1 MWSRLTFLCFAGAI
15 VMSSSA
21 LAVDPVKPADP
32 GTTQAAATTQAPAT
46 TPAAATTPATGTP
59 AGVAYFE
66 NHIRPLLIEHCY
78 QCHSVEHDQREGGL
92 LLDRRSGWLRGGDSG
107 PAIVPGNADAS
118 LIMRAVHFADP
129 DLRMPPDSPLTEEA
143 IARLGHWI
151 AIGAPDPRDDGP
163 GSVPPRQ
170 NPSDPVAGRDH
181 WAFRPLRSDAG
192 TGVDMASGWPRSN
205 IDTYVMARLEGAG
218 LRPSPDAGRRD
229 LVRRVYVTL
238 IGLPPT
244 ARQMHSFVD
253 DQRPD
258 AYSRLID
265 QLLSRPQFGER
276 FGRHWLDL
284 ARYADSNGLDE
295 NFLFREAWR
304 YRNWVIES
312 INTDL
317 PYDRF
322 LLEQIAGDLLPH
334 DTLQQRDRQR
344 IAAGFL
350 VIGPKV
356 LLGNDPSKQRMEIA
370 DEQLD
375 TIGRAILAQ
384 TLGCARCH
392 NHKFDPIPT
401 ADYYSMA
408 GILTS
413 TEVVETRYMLG
424 QQRVMERLVGLGEG
438 GQERDES
445 YEKYWRELPA
455 LKEKAKHVKSA
466 LEHLEK
472 NEEEPLQ
479 KLAKEHSE
487 AVVAEAL
494 DRENPIDRRIE
505 VQKSLLAEL
514 VAQIAAPAP
523 IPPRAM
529 IPRDADAPT
538 DEPIRVAGQFDRP
551 GDPVRRGVLTVLGGE
566 TLEIETAS
574 SGRIELGRWLTD
586 TDQGAGHL
594 AARVIANR
602 VWKHLIGRGIVSTV
616 DNFGRTGEAATH
628 PELLDHLAETLIRSR
643 WSIKA
648 LVRSIVLSRTFTMS
662 SEHCEKCAAIDP
674 DNRLLWRA
682 HRRRKS
688 PETLRDSMLAAA
700 GTLDRTPM
708 QSSVWYLGDQA
719 TAVGKNTN
727 RRRTDFPCRS
737 VYLPIIR
744 NDLPELFQAFD
755 FADPHVTTGM
765 RAETTVATQG
775 LFMLNHQSVM
785 DAAEATAKAVL
796 SSEPSG
802 DPQHRMDRMYLQ
814 VLGTGASESERND
827 VLSFI
832 ADTQQRLREQGDNN
846 PELRA
851 WSIAC
856 HALFASSRFQILP

>member
-1 MWSRLTFLCFAGAI
+1 MGGMSATWTRSVFLCFAGAI

-21 LAVDPVKPADP
+21 AAVEPVTPEDPA
-32 GTTQAAATTQAPAT
+32 TQAPA
-46 TPAAATTPATGTP
+46 TP

-78 QCHSVEHDQREGGL
+78 ACHSAAHDQREGGL
-92 LLDRRSGWLRGGDSG
+92 LLDSRSGWLIGGDRG
-107 PAIVPGNADAS
+107 PAIVPGDADAS
-118 LIMRAVHFADP
+118 LIVRAVHFADP
-129 DLRMPPDSPLTEEA
+129 DLQMPPDDPLGEDA
-143 IARLGHWI
+143 IARLRHWI
-151 AIGAPDPRDDGP
+151 TMGAPDPRDEAAANL
-163 GSVPPRQ
+163 PPRE
-170 NPSDPVAGRDH
+170 NPSDPVAGRNH
-181 WAFRPLRSDAG
+181 WAYQPLPADAG
-192 TGVDMASGWPRSN
+192 AGVDVADDWPRTS
-205 IDTYVMARLEGAG
+205 IDTYVLARLNQAG
-218 LRPSPDAGRRD
+218 LRPAPDADRRD
-229 LVRRVYVTL
+229 LVRRVYVAL

-244 ARQMHSFVD
+244 VEQMQAFVD
-253 DQRPD
+253 DVRAD
-258 AYSRLID
+258 AYSRLIE
-265 QLLSRPQFGER
+265 QLLSQPQFGER

-304 YRNWVIES
+304 YRNWVIQA
-312 INTDL
+312 INSDL

-350 VIGPKV
+350 VVGPKV

-375 TIGRAILAQ
+375 TIGRAILGQ

-413 TEVVETRYMLG
+413 TEVVEQRYMLG
-424 QQRVMERLVGLGEG
+424 QQRVMERLAGLGED
-438 GQERDES
+438 GQQRNES

-455 LKEKAKHVKSA
+455 VKEKAKHAKSA
-466 LEHLEK
+466 LEHLE
-472 NEEEPLQ
+472 NDEEEPLK
-479 KLAKEHSE
+479 KLAEEHSE
-487 AVVAEAL
+487 SVAAGAL
-494 DRENPIDRRIE
+494 DRDNPIGRRIK
-505 VQKSLLAEL
+505 VQQTLLAEL
-514 VAQIAAPAP
+514 VARVAAPAP

-529 IPRDADAPT
+529 IPRDADAPS
-538 DEPIRVAGQFDRP
+538 DERIRIAGQFDRP
-551 GDPVRRGVLTVLGGE
+551 GEPARRGVLTVLGGE
-566 TLEIETAS
+566 ALEIDAS
-574 SGRIELGRWLTD
+574 ASGRVEMGRWLTD
-586 TDQGAGHL
+586 TDRGAGNL

-602 VWKHLIGRGIVSTV
+602 VWKHLIGRGIVTTV

-628 PELLDHLAETLIRSR
+628 PELLDHLAAGLIRSR

-648 LVRSIVLSRTFTMS
+648 LVRDIVMSRTFTMS
-662 SEHCEKCAAIDP
+662 SQHCEKCAAVDP

-700 GTLDRTPM
+700 GRLDLTPM

-755 FADPHVTTGM
+755 FADPHVTTGA
-765 RAETTVATQG
+765 RGETAVATQG
-775 LFMLNHQSVM
+775 LFMLNDSSVM
-785 DAAEATAKAVL
+785 DAAEATAKMVL

-802 DPQHRMDRMYLQ
+802 NSKDRIDRMFLR
-814 VLGTGASESERND
+814 VLGTGASDQERD
-827 VLSFI
+827 AVLSFI
-832 ADTQQRLREQGDNN
+832 TDTQERLREQGDNN
-846 PELRA
+846 PQLRA

-856 HALFASSRFQILP
+856 HALFASSRFQVLP